1 MRGFATFRV
10 GYSPD
15 AYSGEDARAM
25 ATTHPPRGYVAMS
38 RVIRPATALRGE
50 VRVPSD
56 KSIGHR
62 ALMAAA
68 IADGESQVRIHG
80 AGADLESTRSCL
92 AALGSGAV
100 LDCGNSGT
108 TMRLL
113 TGLLAGQRV
122 AAVLDGDASLRRR
135 PMERI
140 AAPLRTMGA
149 DVTTTDGHA
158 PIRVVPGALRATQ
171 HRLEIASAQ
180 VLGAIC
186 LAALG
191 AEGETTVDVPGETRD
206 HTERLLAWLGVAIRR
221 DGLRTT
227 VRGPARPRAF
237 SLDVPG
243 DPSSAAAWIVAA
255 TLHPDAEL
263 RLVDVCLNPTRLAYV
278 DVLRRMGA
286 DITVAEERDD
296 GPERVGDLVVRS
308 APRLEAVTLAGDEV
322 PALIDELPLLAV
334 AMAAAEGESELRD
347 AGELRVKESDRIAA
361 VVAGLSG
368 IGARVDERPDGW
380 RVSRGTPRDAEITT
394 DADHRIAIA
403 FAIAALSGV
412 GGTVRIDHAE
422 CASVSYP
429 SFWNDLEQLAAV
441 PA

>member
-1 MRGFATFRV
+1 MTSA
-10 GYSPD
+10 
-15 AYSGEDARAM
+15 
-25 ATTHPPRGYVAMS
+25 
-38 RVIRPATALRGE
+38 RVIGRVASLRGTI
-50 VRVPSD
+50 RVPSD

-68 IADGESQVRIHG
+68 IADGASDVRLHG
-80 AGADLESTRSCL
+80 AGADLDSTRSCL
-92 AALGSGAV
+92 ATLGGPGP

-113 TGLLAGQRV
+113 TGLLAGQGV
-122 AAVLDGDASLRRR
+122 AAVLDGDGSLRRR

-140 AAPLRTMGA
+140 AAPLRAMGA
-149 DVTTTDGHA
+149 GVTTTDGHA
-158 PIRVVPGALRATQ
+158 PIRVAPAALRATQ

-186 LAALG
+186 FAALG
-191 AEGETTVDVPGETRD
+191 ADGETTIEVPGPTRD
-206 HTERLLAWLGVAIRR
+206 HTERLLAWLGVGIHR
-221 DGLRTT
+221 DGPRTT
-227 VRGPARPRAF
+227 IIGPARPRAF
-237 SLDVPG
+237 ELDVPG
-243 DPSSAAAWIVAA
+243 DPSSAAAWVVAA

-286 DITVAEERDD
+286 DISVGEERDD

-308 APRLEAVTLAGDEV
+308 APRLEAVSLAGDEV
-322 PALIDELPLLAV
+322 AALIDELPLLAV
-334 AMAAAEGESELRD
+334 AMATADGASELRD

-361 VVAGLSG
+361 VVAGLSR
-368 IGARVDERPDGW
+368 IGAVVDEKPDGW
-380 RVSRGTPRDAEITT
+380 RVSRGTPRDADIAT
-394 DADHRIAIA
+394 DHDHRIAIA
-403 FAIAALSGV
+403 FAIAALTGV
-412 GGTVRIDHAE
+412 AGAVRIDDAD

-429 SFWNDLEQLAAV
+429 SFWDDLEMLAAV